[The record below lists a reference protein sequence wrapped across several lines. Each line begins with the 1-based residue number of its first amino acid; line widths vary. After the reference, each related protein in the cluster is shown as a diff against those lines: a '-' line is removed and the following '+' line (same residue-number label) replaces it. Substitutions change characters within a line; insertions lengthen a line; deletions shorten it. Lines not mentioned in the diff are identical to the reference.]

1 MNCASLALHNASPWP
16 EQTAALPGIQSLS
29 NHGTLA
35 EPIADAM
42 REHFGIRA
50 RDRVAMMM
58 MYDRP
63 EFAEVLVTI
72 SRAGAIAVPLNAK
85 LNHATH
91 VNACSG
97 VRLMFAAPEFSE
109 TAALIAAMVPGLE
122 IVLVGPSAEYDRLV
136 APVVGPVEPIWRA
149 ADNLPGLST
158 PPIQSARQKPR
169 PEIVTA
175 PL

>member
-1 MNCASLALHNASPWP
+1 
-16 EQTAALPGIQSLS
+16 
-29 NHGTLA
+29 
-35 EPIADAM
+35 M
-42 REHFGIRA
+42 REQFGIRP

-63 EFAEVLVTI
+63 EFAEVLVAI

-85 LNHATH
+85 LNHGERTH

-158 PPIQSARQKPR
+158 LPIQSARQKPR
-169 PEIVTA
+169 QEIVTP